1 MMHFRF
7 GIVTRSTSY
16 SHSITLLKRLSR
28 FLGFFLVASYLSCFT
43 THISRSTVPFILS
56 SKLHI
61 KSEPHLINTK
71 GSLVKLHIYYL
82 L

>member
-28 FLGFFLVASYLSCFT
+28 FLGFFLVASYLSCFYHSYFSINRAIYT
-43 THISRSTVPFILS
+43 FL
-56 SKLHI
+56 KLHI
-61 KSEPHLINTK
+61 KSEPHPISTK
-71 GSLVKLHIYYL
+71 GSLV
-82 L
+82 